1 MCSEHIGSEHM
12 APSVTVPRSEEI
24 NLFSFKKN
32 FFFFLGGNSLDCPG
46 FPQKSACLCLL
57 SAGIKGMCYHVWL
70 GKEVLKT

>member
-32 FFFFLGGNSLDCPG
+32 FFFFWGGTALTVLASLRNQPV
-46 FPQKSACLCLL
+46 SAF
-57 SAGIKGMCYHVWL
+57 
-70 GKEVLKT
+70 